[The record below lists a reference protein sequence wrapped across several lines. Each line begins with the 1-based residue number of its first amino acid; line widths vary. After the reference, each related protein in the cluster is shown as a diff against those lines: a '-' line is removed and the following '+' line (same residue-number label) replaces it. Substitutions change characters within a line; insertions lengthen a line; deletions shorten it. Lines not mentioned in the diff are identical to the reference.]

1 MNTHKQTRFE
11 ALVARISRGAVPID
25 GIYWLDPKD
34 ARVAG
39 AMLAKSAKRAA
50 APERDSSPV
59 SLPLSRLLRRS

>member
-1 MNTHKQTRFE
+1 VNTHKQTRFE

-39 AMLAKSAKRAA
+39 AMLAKSPKRA
-50 APERDSSPV
+50 PTSSKEA
-59 SLPLSRLLRRS
+59 S